1 MTSLSVIK
9 LAVELNKA
17 FGFEAQVKKM
27 MKGCSVLSIEDELQE
42 FMFSGTANLQTV
54 KKKKRKNIRLSTHF
68 QKLSSACIL
77 TV

>member
-1 MTSLSVIK
+1 
-9 LAVELNKA
+9 
-17 FGFEAQVKKM
+17 M

-42 FMFSGTANLQTV
+42 FMFSGTANPQTV
-54 KKKKRKNIRLSTHF
+54 KKKKRKNIRLSIPF

>member
-42 FMFSGTANLQTV
+42 FMFSGTANQQTV
-54 KKKKRKNIRLSTHF
+54 KNEEKKNIRLSIPF
-68 QKLSSACIL
+68 QNSARC
-77 TV
+77 VY

>member
-27 MKGCSVLSIEDELQE
+27 MKGCSVLSIED
-42 FMFSGTANLQTV
+42 
-54 KKKKRKNIRLSTHF
+54 
-68 QKLSSACIL
+68 
-77 TV
+77 

>member
-42 FMFSGTANLQTV
+42 FMFSGMANPQTV
-54 KKKKRKNIRLSTHF
+54 KKRRKERTQGSLSPF
-68 QKLSSACIL
+68 KNSARR
-77 TV
+77 VY